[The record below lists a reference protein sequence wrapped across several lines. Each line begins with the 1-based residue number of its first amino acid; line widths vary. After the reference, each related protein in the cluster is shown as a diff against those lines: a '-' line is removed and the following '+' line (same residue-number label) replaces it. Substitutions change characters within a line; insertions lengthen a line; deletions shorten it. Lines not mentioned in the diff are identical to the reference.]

1 MNITQEMKSTI
12 QQELK
17 RIEREE
23 GVLILYACESGSRAW
38 GFPSTDSDYDV
49 RFIYIRPVEWYLSIF
64 DKRDVIERPIN
75 DSLDMSGW
83 DLKKHWGFFASR
95 IHPCLNGWSPPSNIR
110 RRLASPSKSEAY
122 LRLPS
127 RLNLACTTT

>member
-12 QQELK
+12 QQELE

-23 GVLILYACESGSRAW
+23 GPNPVCLRIRQQGLGL
-38 GFPSTDSDYDV
+38 PSTDSDYDV

-75 DSLDMSGW
+75 DRLDMSGW
-83 DLKKHWGFFASR
+83 DLKKHWGYFASR
-95 IHPCLNGWSPPSNIR
+95 IRPCLNGWSPHQI
-110 RRLASPSKSEAY
+110 
-122 LRLPS
+122 
-127 RLNLACTTT
+127 